1 MLPRKYPKMGPFSQ
15 KCDHSSGKW
24 GFYRLGVNFFIT
36 STPKK
41 YILYKFLNG
50 PVLRGP
56 MGYWK
61 GQIMRNLMML
71 FALVGLVAS
80 LSFAASSAETRRNSS
95 DAFDELDSE
104 FGGSPQKKAV
114 STAAPRASKSA
125 ARNQQ
130 AVPRA
135 DAPTILVVPAQKT
148 KGMSDLQAFQSNPNN
163 RMVTEAINGY
173 LTQRQYEVKSL
184 AGQESLN
191 EVVQMQQDIA
201 ETDEDLSY
209 LASLALGADIYIKFS
224 ASIEGGIVLIELS
237 AYEAATA
244 RLLGSQTSQAAAN
257 GSSRGEIADAV
268 YAAAS
273 RAMPGL
279 EKKIK
284 GYWEVDR
291 KNGVQYKVIMKLT
304 GDFDEQRVED
314 IQDDVNQLLKKA
326 FKRVNVN
333 VMTAKTID
341 VTVFA
346 DVAKFGDAQEV
357 YSYIRRGMKGSV
369 NVKKLNITKK
379 LILIDMK

>member
-1 MLPRKYPKMGPFSQ
+1 
-15 KCDHSSGKW
+15 
-24 GFYRLGVNFFIT
+24 
-36 STPKK
+36 
-41 YILYKFLNG
+41 
-50 PVLRGP
+50 
-56 MGYWK
+56 
-61 GQIMRNLMML
+61 MRNLMML
-71 FALVGLVAS
+71 LALVGLVTS

-104 FGGSPQKKAV
+104 FGGRQQKKAV
-114 STAAPRASKSA
+114 PATAPRATSKSA
-125 ARNQQ
+125 VRNQQ

-163 RMVTEAINGY
+163 RMATEAINGY

>member
-1 MLPRKYPKMGPFSQ
+1 MINSQGIKMRPF
-15 KCDHSSGKW
+15 
-24 GFYRLGVNFFIT
+24 FT
-36 STPKK
+36 
-41 YILYKFLNG
+41 ILIL
-50 PVLRGP
+50 
-56 MGYWK
+56 
-61 GQIMRNLMML
+61 I
-71 FALVGLVAS
+71 GLTAG
-80 LSFAASSAETRRNSS
+80 LSFAASQSETRRHSA
-95 DAFDELDSE
+95 DAVDELDTE
-104 FGGSPQKKAV
+104 MGSKSTKKSGSYDTPAPAARQA
-114 STAAPRASKSA
+114 TAPRNTQRQAAAPIGDGSM
-125 ARNQQ
+125 
-130 AVPRA
+130 
-135 DAPTILVVPAQKT
+135 PTILVVPAQKT

-163 RMVTEAINGY
+163 RMATEAINGF

-184 AGQESLN
+184 AGQETLN

-244 RLLGSQTSQAAAN
+244 RLLGSQTSQAAAA
-257 GSSRGEIADAV
+257 GSSRSEIADAV
-268 YAAAS
+268 FAAAS

-291 KNGVQYKVIMKLT
+291 RNGVQYKVIMKLQ

-341 VTVFA
+341 LTVFA
-346 DVAKFGDAQEV
+346 DMDKFSDAQEV

-369 NVKKLNITKK
+369 AVKKINITKK
-379 LILIDMK
+379 LILIEMK

>member
-1 MLPRKYPKMGPFSQ
+1 MTLIVLI
-15 KCDHSSGKW
+15 
-24 GFYRLGVNFFIT
+24 GFT
-36 STPKK
+36 
-41 YILYKFLNG
+41 
-50 PVLRGP
+50 
-56 MGYWK
+56 
-61 GQIMRNLMML
+61 
-71 FALVGLVAS
+71 AS
-80 LSFAASSAETRRNSS
+80 LSLAAPSQADTRRHSA
-95 DAFDELDSE
+95 DAFDELDA
-104 FGGSPQKKAV
+104 GTGTKKSGYDTPAPAPRQAASQRNAARQV
-114 STAAPRASKSA
+114 AAPVS
-125 ARNQQ
+125 
-130 AVPRA
+130 
-135 DAPTILVVPAQKT
+135 DGTMPTILVVPAQKT

-163 RMVTEAINGY
+163 RMATEAINGY

-184 AGQESLN
+184 AGQETLN

-244 RLLGSQTSQAAAN
+244 RLLGSQTSQSAAA
-257 GSSRGEIADAV
+257 GSSRNEIADAV
-268 YAAAS
+268 FAAAS

-291 KNGVQYKVIMKLT
+291 KNGVQYKVIMKLQ

-341 VTVFA
+341 LTVFA
-346 DVAKFGDAQEV
+346 DMNKFGDAQEV

-369 NVKKLNITKK
+369 AVKKINITKK
-379 LILIDMK
+379 LILIEMK

>member
-1 MLPRKYPKMGPFSQ
+1 
-15 KCDHSSGKW
+15 
-24 GFYRLGVNFFIT
+24 
-36 STPKK
+36 
-41 YILYKFLNG
+41 
-50 PVLRGP
+50 
-56 MGYWK
+56 
-61 GQIMRNLMML
+61 MRNLMML
-71 FALVGLVAS
+71 IALVGLMAS
-80 LSFAASSAETRRNSS
+80 LSFAGNSSTETRRHSA

-104 FGGSPQKKAV
+104 FGGSQKKTAPAA
-114 STAAPRASKSA
+114 STAPAQRPSPRGT

-130 AVPRA
+130 ASGQFT
-135 DAPTILVVPAQKT
+135 DGAPTILVVPAQKT
-148 KGMSDLQAFQSNPNN
+148 KGMSDLQAFQSNPNS
-163 RMVTEAINGY
+163 RMATEAINSY

-184 AGQESLN
+184 AGQETLN

-224 ASIEGGIVLIELS
+224 ASIEGGVVLIELS

-244 RLLGSQTSQAAAN
+244 RLLGSQTSQASAS
-257 GSSRGEIADAV
+257 GSSRSEIADAV

-291 KNGVQYKVIMKLT
+291 RNGVQYKVIMKLQ

-341 VTVFA
+341 LTVFA
-346 DVAKFGDAQEV
+346 DIAKFGDAQEV

-369 NVKKLNITKK
+369 NVKKINITKK
-379 LILIDMK
+379 LILIELK

>member
-1 MLPRKYPKMGPFSQ
+1 
-15 KCDHSSGKW
+15 
-24 GFYRLGVNFFIT
+24 
-36 STPKK
+36 
-41 YILYKFLNG
+41 
-50 PVLRGP
+50 
-56 MGYWK
+56 
-61 GQIMRNLMML
+61 MRNLMML
-71 FALVGLVAS
+71 IALVGLMAS
-80 LSFAASSAETRRNSS
+80 LSFAGNSSAETRRHSS

-104 FGGSPQKKAV
+104 FGGRPQKN
-114 STAAPRASKSA
+114 TAPAATPAPAQRSA
-125 ARNQQ
+125 PAQRGRNQQ
-130 AVPRA
+130 PAFQA
-135 DAPTILVVPAQKT
+135 GDGAPTILVVPAQKT

-163 RMVTEAINGY
+163 RMATEAINGY

-201 ETDEDLSY
+201 ESNEDLSY

-224 ASIEGGIVLIELS
+224 ASIEGGVVLIELS

-244 RLLGSQTSQAAAN
+244 RLLGSQTSQASAN
-257 GSSRGEIADAV
+257 GSSRSEIADAV

-291 KNGVQYKVIMKLT
+291 RNGVQYKVIMKLE

-341 VTVFA
+341 LTVFA
-346 DVAKFGDAQEV
+346 DMAKFGDAQEV

-369 NVKKLNITKK
+369 NVKKINITKK
-379 LILIDMK
+379 LILIEMK

>member
-1 MLPRKYPKMGPFSQ
+1 MQ
-15 KCDHSSGKW
+15 K
-24 GFYRLGVNFFIT
+24 
-36 STPKK
+36 
-41 YILYKFLNG
+41 
-50 PVLRGP
+50 
-56 MGYWK
+56 
-61 GQIMRNLMML
+61 LMML
-71 FALVGLVAS
+71 LALVGLVTS

-104 FGGSPQKKAV
+104 FGGRPQKKNSPAA
-114 STAAPRASKSA
+114 TAPRQAPRSVAK
-125 ARNQQ
+125 NQQ
-130 AVPRA
+130 GNMPVEG
-135 DAPTILVVPAQKT
+135 APTILVVPAQKT

-163 RMVTEAINGY
+163 RMATEAINGY

-201 ETDEDLSY
+201 ETEEDLSY

-291 KNGVQYKVIMKLT
+291 KNGVQYKVIMKLQ

-341 VTVFA
+341 MTVFA
-346 DVAKFGDAQEV
+346 DIAKFGDAQEV

-369 NVKKLNITKK
+369 NVKKINITKK
-379 LILIDMK
+379 LILIEMK

>member
-1 MLPRKYPKMGPFSQ
+1 
-15 KCDHSSGKW
+15 
-24 GFYRLGVNFFIT
+24 
-36 STPKK
+36 
-41 YILYKFLNG
+41 
-50 PVLRGP
+50 
-56 MGYWK
+56 
-61 GQIMRNLMML
+61 MRNLIML
-71 FALVGLVAS
+71 IALVGLMAS
-80 LSFAASSAETRRNSS
+80 LSFAGNSSTETRRHSS

-104 FGGSPQKKAV
+104 FGGRPQKKNAP
-114 STAAPRASKSA
+114 AATPAPSSRPAPA
-125 ARNQQ
+125 QRGNGRNQQ
-130 AVPRA
+130 GAFQSS
-135 DAPTILVVPAQKT
+135 DGAPTILVVPAQKT

-163 RMVTEAINGY
+163 RMATEAINGY

-184 AGQESLN
+184 DGQETLN

-201 ETDEDLSY
+201 ESEEDLSY

-257 GSSRGEIADAV
+257 GSSRGDIAEAV

-291 KNGVQYKVIMKLT
+291 KNGVQYKVIMKLE

-341 VTVFA
+341 LTVFA
-346 DVAKFGDAQEV
+346 DMAKFGDAQEV

-369 NVKKLNITKK
+369 NVKKINITKK
-379 LILIDMK
+379 LILIEMK

>member
-1 MLPRKYPKMGPFSQ
+1 MRYLITLVTLI
-15 KCDHSSGKW
+15 
-24 GFYRLGVNFFIT
+24 GFV
-36 STPKK
+36 
-41 YILYKFLNG
+41 
-50 PVLRGP
+50 V
-56 MGYWK
+56 
-61 GQIMRNLMML
+61 
-71 FALVGLVAS
+71 S
-80 LSFAASSAETRRNSS
+80 LSFAASQSETRRHSA
-95 DAFDELDSE
+95 DAFDELDAE
-104 FGGSPQKKAV
+104 MGSKSKKPSSYDTPAPAARQAA
-114 STAAPRASKSA
+114 SQRNNQRQASQAAPVGDGSM
-125 ARNQQ
+125 
-130 AVPRA
+130 
-135 DAPTILVVPAQKT
+135 PTILVVPAQKT

-163 RMVTEAINGY
+163 RMATEAINGF

-184 AGQESLN
+184 AGQETLN

-244 RLLGSQTSQAAAN
+244 RLLGSQTSQAAAA
-257 GSSRGEIADAV
+257 GSSRSEIADAV

-291 KNGVQYKVIMKLT
+291 RNGVQYKVIMKLQ

-341 VTVFA
+341 LTVFA
-346 DVAKFGDAQEV
+346 DMNTEQSHGTVADKDALAELSAQQEQITNICYNRAYKILKAKVENAQELLGSCKKV
-357 YSYIRRGMKGSV
+357 LTRRMSEFELTRIQ
-369 NVKKLNITKK
+369 N
-379 LILIDMK
+379 

>member
-1 MLPRKYPKMGPFSQ
+1 
-15 KCDHSSGKW
+15 
-24 GFYRLGVNFFIT
+24 
-36 STPKK
+36 
-41 YILYKFLNG
+41 
-50 PVLRGP
+50 
-56 MGYWK
+56 
-61 GQIMRNLMML
+61 MRNLMML
-71 FALVGLVAS
+71 IALVGLMAS
-80 LSFAASSAETRRNSS
+80 LSFAGNSSAETRRHSA

-104 FGGSPQKKAV
+104 FGGPQKK
-114 STAAPRASKSA
+114 TAPAATPAPAQRPAPRGT

-130 AVPRA
+130 AGA
-135 DAPTILVVPAQKT
+135 QFTDGTPTILVVPAQKT
-148 KGMSDLQAFQSNPNN
+148 KGMGDLQAFQSNPNS
-163 RMVTEAINGY
+163 RMATEAINSY

-184 AGQESLN
+184 AGQETLN

-224 ASIEGGIVLIELS
+224 ASIEGVVVLIELS

-244 RLLGSQTSQAAAN
+244 RLLGSQTSQASAS
-257 GSSRGEIADAV
+257 GSSRSEIADAV
-268 YAAAS
+268 YTAAS

-291 KNGVQYKVIMKLT
+291 RNGVQYKVIMKLQ

-341 VTVFA
+341 MIVFA
-346 DVAKFGDAQEV
+346 DMAKFGDAQEV

-369 NVKKLNITKK
+369 NVKKINITKK
-379 LILIDMK
+379 LILIELK